1 MQAAESKHLLD
12 SRPHAR
18 LVHCFTM
25 AKDELIDEHVSLHQ
39 SKLAVEALL
48 SHASKVQEKKA
59 QTELLP
65 GKEQNV
71 WLMVT
76 VKQMHPEK
84 KVKPHKM

>member
-1 MQAAESKHLLD
+1 M
-12 SRPHAR
+12 AR
-18 LVHCFTM
+18 
-25 AKDELIDEHVSLHQ
+25 DELIDEHVSLNQ
-39 SKLAVEALL
+39 SRLAVEALL
-48 SHASKVQEKKA
+48 SHASKIQEKKS

-84 KVKPHKM
+84 KLKPHKM

>member
-1 MQAAESKHLLD
+1 
-12 SRPHAR
+12 
-18 LVHCFTM
+18 M
-25 AKDELIDEHVSLHQ
+25 AKDELIDEHVSVNQ
-39 SKLAVEALL
+39 SKLAVDALV
-48 SHASKVQEKKA
+48 SHASKIQEKKA

-84 KVKPHKM
+84 KLKPFKM

>member
-1 MQAAESKHLLD
+1 MSSDEV
-12 SRPHAR
+12 AR
-18 LVHCFTM
+18 VLRSYSVR
-25 AKDELIDEHVSLHQ
+25 SLHQ